1 MNEPNAQT
9 EQQPAEAT
17 KLPEPQPTLDEL
29 FTEYDIGRET
39 PAASPPNAAPPPA
52 EPPAPTATDET
63 AIHQKLAALERT
75 ISADRQERVQ
85 AQEEADFKSA
95 VAKLG
100 KNAGIEGKDTMLRGY
115 LIAQATEDPR
125 LRTLWERRNMNP
137 KAWAKALEILA
148 DDVRDQFA
156 VPNPQLEE
164 NQRAMDE
171 SQRAQSTS
179 APPPQKP
186 EDKVM
191 GMSDPEFSNFWAKL
205 TGRGF

>member
-1 MNEPNAQT
+1 MTESQPAQT
-9 EQQPAEAT
+9 EQTPAEAT
-17 KLPEPQPTLDEL
+17 PLPQPTQTLDEL
-29 FTEYDIGRET
+29 FTEYDVGRET
-39 PAASPPNAAPPPA
+39 AAATTNAAPPPA
-52 EPPAPTATDET
+52 EPAPAVTEES
-63 AIHQKLAALERT
+63 AIRSKLADLERT

-85 AQEEADFKSA
+85 AQETADLKSA
-95 VAKLG
+95 VARLG
-100 KNAGIEGKDTMLRGY
+100 KAAGIEGKELMLQGY

-125 LRTLWERRNMNP
+125 LRTLWDRRHMNP
-137 KAWAKALEILA
+137 KAWDKALQILA

-179 APPPQKP
+179 APPAQKA

-191 GMSDPEFSNFWAKL
+191 SMNDSEFDQFWARL
-205 TGRGF
+205 AGRGM